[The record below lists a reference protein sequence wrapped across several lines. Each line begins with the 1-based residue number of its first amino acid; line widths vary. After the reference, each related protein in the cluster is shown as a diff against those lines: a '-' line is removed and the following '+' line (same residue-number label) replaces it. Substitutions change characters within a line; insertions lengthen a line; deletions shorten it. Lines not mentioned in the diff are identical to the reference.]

1 MNYQSFRGADLQE
14 ALSAVKATLGP
25 NAMIEGTRRV
35 SNGRGGALGQEYV
48 EVTAAPPQGL
58 KWPFASREAR
68 ALELP
73 LRERAEQ
80 PLRGGAAG
88 GAPAGMPGEQRSLR
102 TKNKYGTVLG
112 LDGKDVERELNS
124 LRAMLEE
131 LNEQRPPRERAL
143 SLLHSK
149 GIEGNLAREIAT
161 GAAKY
166 AKKGKGPLT
175 DFLRARLAERIRVS
189 GSLMQNPQR
198 TLIACMGPT
207 GAGKTTTLAKLA
219 ARARLDL
226 GRSVGVISLDTFRV
240 GAVEQWQRYA
250 ALMGIPFQVASDR
263 ASFRR
268 ALAEITAD
276 IVLVDTAGR
285 STPASS
291 WVLPDCLAGITE
303 DMTKHAL
310 LTLPAWLRASDVA
323 RVASLYEVPA
333 PTEVVIT
340 KLDETLEA
348 GGVLHAALPS
358 DIPIAYVC
366 NGPRVPEDIRE
377 ASVEAVVDA
386 VLPAEA

>member
-1 MNYQSFRGADLQE
+1 MSYQSFRGADLQE

-25 NAMIEGTRRV
+25 NALIEGTRRV
-35 SNGRGGALGQEYV
+35 TNGRAGGLGQQYV

-68 ALELP
+68 APELP
-73 LRERAEQ
+73 LRERPAMA
-80 PLRGGAAG
+80 P
-88 GAPAGMPGEQRSLR
+88 PAGETRSLR
-102 TKNKYGTVLG
+102 AKGKLGSVLG
-112 LDGKDVERELNS
+112 LDSNEVERELTS

-131 LNEQRPPRERAL
+131 LNQQRPPRERAL
-143 SLLHSK
+143 TLLHAR
-149 GIEGNLAREIAT
+149 GIEGNLARELAN
-161 GAAKY
+161 GAAKH
-166 AKKGKGPLT
+166 AKKGKAPLN
-175 DFLRARLAERIRVS
+175 DFLRARLAERISVS
-189 GSLMQNPQR
+189 GSLMQSPRR

-250 ALMGIPFQVASDR
+250 TLMGIPFQIASDR
-263 ASFRR
+263 NSFRR
-268 ALAEITAD
+268 AMAEMTAD

-291 WVLPDCLAGITE
+291 WVLPDCLQGMTE
-303 DMTKHAL
+303 EMEKHAL
-310 LTLPAWLRASDVA
+310 LVLPAWLRASDVA
-323 RVASLYEVPA
+323 RVSGLYEVPA

-340 KLDETLEA
+340 KLDETVEA

-358 DIPIAYVC
+358 NIPIAYIC
-366 NGPRVPEDIRE
+366 NGPRVPEYIRE

-386 VLPAEA
+386 VLPADA

>member
-1 MNYQSFRGADLQE
+1 MTYQSFRGADLQE

-25 NAMIEGTRRV
+25 NALIEGTRRV
-35 SNGRGGALGQEYV
+35 SNGRAGGLGQQYV

-68 ALELP
+68 APELP
-73 LRERAEQ
+73 LREAPRQA
-80 PLRGGAAG
+80 PLPPRG
-88 GAPAGMPGEQRSLR
+88 ETRSLR
-102 TKNKYGTVLG
+102 TGNKFGSVLG
-112 LDGKDVERELNS
+112 LNQAEVERELTS

-131 LNEQRPPRERAL
+131 LNQQRPPKERAVT
-143 SLLHSK
+143 LLHAR
-149 GIEGNLAREIAT
+149 GIEGSLARELAN
-161 GAAKY
+161 GAAKH
-166 AKKGKGPLT
+166 AKKGKAPLNE
-175 DFLRARLAERIRVS
+175 FLRARLTERVAVS
-189 GSLMQNPQR
+189 GSLMQNPRR
-198 TLIACMGPT
+198 TMIACMGPT

-263 ASFRR
+263 KSFRR
-268 ALAEITAD
+268 ALAEISAD

-285 STPASS
+285 STPATS
-291 WVLPDCLAGITE
+291 WMLPDCLSGVTE
-303 DMTKHAL
+303 DMVKHAL
-310 LTLPAWLRASDVA
+310 LVLPAWLRASDVN
-323 RVASLYEVPA
+323 RIIGLYEVPA

-340 KLDETLEA
+340 KLDETVEA
-348 GGVLHAALPS
+348 GGVLHAALPTN
-358 DIPIAYVC
+358 IPIAYLC
-366 NGPRVPEDIRE
+366 SGPRVPEDIRE

>member
-1 MNYQSFRGADLQE
+1 MTYQSFRGADLQE

-25 NAMIEGTRRV
+25 NALIEGTRRV
-35 SNGRGGALGQEYV
+35 TNGRGGALGQQYV

-58 KWPFASREAR
+58 KWPFASSQAR
-68 ALELP
+68 PIELP
-73 LRERAEQ
+73 LRERAA
-80 PLRGGAAG
+80 L
-88 GAPAGMPGEQRSLR
+88 MPPSGEQRSLR
-102 TKNKYGTVLG
+102 TKNKYGSVLG
-112 LDGKDVERELNS
+112 IDGNEVERELNS

-131 LNEQRPPRERAL
+131 LNQQRPPRERAL
-143 SLLHSK
+143 TLLHAK
-149 GIEGNLAREIAT
+149 GIEGTLARELAS
-161 GAAKY
+161 GAAKH
-166 AKKGKGPLT
+166 AKKGKAPLT
-175 DFLRARLAERIRVS
+175 DFLRARLAERVTVS
-189 GSLMQNPQR
+189 GGLMQSAQR

-207 GAGKTTTLAKLA
+207 GAGKTTTLANLA

-263 ASFRR
+263 SSFRR

-291 WVLPDCLAGITE
+291 WVLPDCLNGTTDE
-303 DMTKHAL
+303 LEKHAL
-310 LTLPAWLRASDVA
+310 LVLPAWLRASDVT
-323 RVASLYEVPA
+323 RVAGLYEVPA
-333 PTEVVIT
+333 PTEIVVT
-340 KLDETLEA
+340 KLDETVEA

-358 DIPIAYVC
+358 NIPLAYLC
-366 NGPRVPEDIRE
+366 SGPRVPEDIRE
-377 ASVEAVVDA
+377 ATVEAIVDA

>member
-1 MNYQSFRGADLQE
+1 MTYQSFRGADLQE

-25 NAMIEGTRRV
+25 NALIEGTRRV
-35 SNGRGGALGQEYV
+35 TNGRAGGLSQQYV

-58 KWPFASREAR
+58 KWPFASKEAR
-68 ALELP
+68 APEMP
-73 LRERAEQ
+73 LRERTAMT
-80 PLRGGAAG
+80 P
-88 GAPAGMPGEQRSLR
+88 PSGEQRSLR
-102 TKNKYGTVLG
+102 TKTKYGTVLG
-112 LDGKDVERELNS
+112 LDSNEVERELNS

-131 LNEQRPPRERAL
+131 LNQQRPPKERAMTM
-143 SLLHSK
+143 LHAR
-149 GIEGNLAREIAT
+149 GIEGNLARELAN
-161 GAAKY
+161 GAAKH
-166 AKKGKGPLT
+166 AKRGKAPLNE
-175 DFLRARLAERIRVS
+175 FLRARLAERVAVS

-263 ASFRR
+263 SSFRR
-268 ALAEITAD
+268 ALAEMTAD

-285 STPASS
+285 STPATS
-291 WVLPDCLAGITE
+291 WVLPECLNGIE
-303 DMTKHAL
+303 GMTKHAL
-310 LTLPAWLRASDVA
+310 LTLPAWLRASDVG
-323 RVASLYEVPA
+323 RIASLYEVPA

-340 KLDETLEA
+340 KLDETVEA
-348 GGVLHAALPS
+348 GGVMHAALPS
-358 DIPIAYVC
+358 NIPIAYLC

>member
-1 MNYQSFRGADLQE
+1 MTYQNFRGADLQE

-25 NAMIEGTRRV
+25 NALIEGTRRV
-35 SNGRGGALGQEYV
+35 TNGRAGGLAQHFV

-58 KWPFASREAR
+58 KWPFASKEAR
-68 ALELP
+68 AIDMP
-73 LRERAEQ
+73 LRERAAV
-80 PLRGGAAG
+80 AAH
-88 GAPAGMPGEQRSLR
+88 PNEQRSVR
-102 TKNKYGTVLG
+102 GASNKYGTVLG
-112 LDGKDVERELNS
+112 LNPSEVERELTS

-131 LNEQRPPRERAL
+131 LNQQRPPKERAL
-143 SLLHSK
+143 TLLHAR
-149 GIEGNLAREIAT
+149 GIEGALAKDLAN
-161 GAAKY
+161 GAAKH
-166 AKKGKGPLT
+166 AKKGKSQLT
-175 DFLRARLAERIRVS
+175 EFLRSRLAERVGVS
-189 GSLMQNPQR
+189 GSLMQNPRR
-198 TLIACMGPT
+198 TMIACMGPT

-263 ASFRR
+263 SSFRR
-268 ALAEITAD
+268 ALAEISAD

-285 STPASS
+285 STPTSS
-291 WVLPDCLAGITE
+291 WVLPECLTGLPE
-303 DMTKHAL
+303 DMVKHAL
-310 LTLPAWLRASDVA
+310 LVLPAWLRSSDVT
-323 RVASLYEVPA
+323 RILSLYEAPQ

-340 KLDETLEA
+340 KLDETIEA
-348 GGVLHAALPS
+348 GGVMHAALPES
-358 DIPIAYVC
+358 IPIAYLC

>member
-1 MNYQSFRGADLQE
+1 MSYQNFRGADLQE

-25 NAMIEGTRRV
+25 NALIEGTRRV
-35 SNGRGGALGQEYV
+35 TNGRAGGLGQQYV

-58 KWPFASREAR
+58 KWPFASKEAR
-68 ALELP
+68 AIELP
-73 LRERAEQ
+73 LRERAA
-80 PLRGGAAG
+80 L
-88 GAPAGMPGEQRSLR
+88 APTNGEQRSLR
-102 TKNKYGTVLG
+102 TTNKYGTVLG
-112 LDGKDVERELNS
+112 LDGNQVERELNS

-131 LNEQRPPRERAL
+131 LNEQRPPKERAL
-143 SLLHSK
+143 TLLHAK
-149 GIEGNLAREIAT
+149 GIEGSLAKELAN

-175 DFLRARLAERIRVS
+175 DFLRGRLAERVGVS
-189 GSLMQNPQR
+189 GSLMQGSQR

-250 ALMGIPFQVASDR
+250 ALMGINFQVASDR
-263 ASFRR
+263 SSFRR

-285 STPASS
+285 STAASS
-291 WVLPDCLAGITE
+291 WALPDCLSGTAD
-303 DMTKHAL
+303 DMKKHAL
-310 LTLPAWLRASDVA
+310 LVLPAWLRASDVT
-323 RVASLYEVPA
+323 RISGLYEAPA
-333 PTEVVIT
+333 PTEMVIT

-348 GGVLHAALPS
+348 GGVLHAALPTN
-358 DIPIAYVC
+358 IPIAYLC

>member
-1 MNYQSFRGADLQE
+1 MTYQSFRGADLQE

-35 SNGRGGALGQEYV
+35 TNGRGGALGQQYV

-58 KWPFASREAR
+58 KWPFASPNAR
-68 ALELP
+68 PLELP
-73 LRERAEQ
+73 LRERA
-80 PLRGGAAG
+80 AI
-88 GAPAGMPGEQRSLR
+88 MPPNGEQRSLR
-102 TKNKYGTVLG
+102 TKSKYGTVLG
-112 LDGKDVERELNS
+112 MDSTEVERELNS

-131 LNEQRPPRERAL
+131 LNQQRPPRERAL
-143 SLLHSK
+143 TLLHAK
-149 GIEGNLAREIAT
+149 GIEGTLARELAN
-161 GAAKY
+161 GAAKS
-166 AKKGKGPLT
+166 AKKGKGPLNE
-175 DFLRARLAERIRVS
+175 FLRGRLAERITVS
-189 GSLMQNPQR
+189 GSLMQSPHR

-263 ASFRR
+263 GSFRR

-285 STPASS
+285 STPASN
-291 WVLPDCLAGITE
+291 WVLPDCLAGTTE
-303 DMTKHAL
+303 DLAKHAL
-310 LTLPAWLRASDVA
+310 LVLPAWLRASDVT
-323 RVASLYEVPA
+323 RIGGLYEVPA

-348 GGVLHAALPS
+348 GGVMHAALPS
-358 DIPIAYVC
+358 NIPIAYLC

>member
-1 MNYQSFRGADLQE
+1 MTYQSFRGADLQE

-35 SNGRGGALGQEYV
+35 SNGRAGGLAREYI

-68 ALELP
+68 PPEMP
-73 LRERAEQ
+73 LRERTAM
-80 PLRGGAAG
+80 
-88 GAPAGMPGEQRSLR
+88 APPSGEQRSLR
-102 TKNKYGTVLG
+102 TKSKFGSVLG
-112 LDGKDVERELNS
+112 LDQNEVERELSS

-131 LNEQRPPRERAL
+131 LNQQRPPRERAL
-143 SLLHSK
+143 TMLHAR
-149 GIEGNLAREIAT
+149 GIEGNLARELAN
-161 GAAKY
+161 GAAKH
-166 AKKGKGPLT
+166 AKKGKAPLNE
-175 DFLRARLAERIRVS
+175 FLRARLAERISVS
-189 GSLMQNPQR
+189 GSLMQNPKR
-198 TLIACMGPT
+198 TMIACMGPT

-226 GRSVGVISLDTFRV
+226 GRSVGVISLDTYRV

-263 ASFRR
+263 SSFRR

-291 WVLPDCLAGITE
+291 WVLPDCLAGVTE
-303 DMTKHAL
+303 DVVKHAL
-310 LTLPAWLRASDVA
+310 LVLPAWLRASDVT
-323 RVASLYEVPA
+323 RVGGLYEVPA

-340 KLDETLEA
+340 KLDETVEA
-348 GGVLHAALPS
+348 GGIMHAALPES
-358 DIPIAYVC
+358 IPIAYLC

-377 ASVEAVVDA
+377 ASVEAIVDA

>member
-1 MNYQSFRGADLQE
+1 MTYQSFRGADLQE

-25 NAMIEGTRRV
+25 NALIEGTRRV
-35 SNGRGGALGQEYV
+35 TNGRGGALGQQYV

-68 ALELP
+68 APELP
-73 LRERAEQ
+73 LQDRPAM
-80 PLRGGAAG
+80 
-88 GAPAGMPGEQRSLR
+88 APPGEQRSLR
-102 TKNKYGTVLG
+102 TKTKYGSVLG
-112 LDGKDVERELNS
+112 LNPNEVERELGS

-131 LNEQRPPRERAL
+131 LNQQRPPRERAL
-143 SLLHSK
+143 TLLHAK
-149 GIEGNLAREIAT
+149 GIEGALARELAN
-161 GAAKY
+161 GAAKH
-166 AKKGKGPLT
+166 AKKGKAPLN
-175 DFLRARLAERIRVS
+175 DFLRARLAERISVS

-263 ASFRR
+263 SSFRR

-285 STPASS
+285 STPTTN
-291 WVLPDCLAGITE
+291 WILPDCLSGTTE
-303 DMTKHAL
+303 ELAKHAL
-310 LTLPAWLRASDVA
+310 LVLPAWLRASDVV
-323 RVASLYEVPA
+323 RVGDLYQVPA

-340 KLDETLEA
+340 KLDETVEV
-348 GGVLHAALPS
+348 GGVMHAALPS
-358 DIPIAYVC
+358 NIPIAYLC
-366 NGPRVPEDIRE
+366 SGPRVPEDIRE
-377 ASVEAVVDA
+377 ASVDAVVDA
-386 VLPAEA
+386 VLPAE

>member
-1 MNYQSFRGADLQE
+1 MNYQNFRGADLQE

-25 NAMIEGTRRV
+25 NALIEGTRRV
-35 SNGRGGALGQEYV
+35 TNGRGGALGQAYV

-68 ALELP
+68 PVDLP
-73 LRERAEQ
+73 LRDRAALSAE
-80 PLRGGAAG
+80 AAG
-88 GAPAGMPGEQRSLR
+88 APGEKRSLR
-102 TKNKYGTVLG
+102 TKNKYGSVLG
-112 LDGKDVERELNS
+112 MDSREVERELNS

-131 LNEQRPPRERAL
+131 LNEQRPPRERAMT
-143 SLLHSK
+143 LLHSK
-149 GIEGNLAREIAT
+149 GIEGALAKELAT
-161 GAAKY
+161 GAAKH
-166 AKKGKGPLT
+166 AKRGKAPLN

-189 GSLMQNPQR
+189 GSLMQSPQR

-268 ALAEITAD
+268 AMAEITSD

-291 WVLPDCLAGITE
+291 WVLPDCLAGMTE
-303 DMTKHAL
+303 DMVKHAL
-310 LTLPAWLRASDVA
+310 LVLPAWLRASDVN
-323 RVASLYEVPA
+323 RIGSLYEVPA

-340 KLDETLEA
+340 KLDETVEA

-358 DIPIAYVC
+358 DIPIAYLC

>member
-1 MNYQSFRGADLQE
+1 MTYQSFRGADLQE
-14 ALSAVKATLGP
+14 ALLAVKATLGP
-25 NAMIEGTRRV
+25 NALIEGTRRV
-35 SNGRGGALGQEYV
+35 TNGRGGALGQQYV

-68 ALELP
+68 APELP
-73 LRERAEQ
+73 LQERPAM
-80 PLRGGAAG
+80 
-88 GAPAGMPGEQRSLR
+88 APPGEQRSLR
-102 TKNKYGTVLG
+102 TKTKYGSVLG
-112 LDGKDVERELNS
+112 LNPNEVERELSS

-131 LNEQRPPRERAL
+131 LNQQRPPRERAL
-143 SLLHSK
+143 TLLHAK
-149 GIEGNLAREIAT
+149 GIEGALARELAN
-161 GAAKY
+161 GAAKH
-166 AKKGKGPLT
+166 AKKGKAPLN
-175 DFLRARLAERIRVS
+175 DFLRARLAERISVS

-263 ASFRR
+263 SSFRR

-285 STPASS
+285 STPTTS
-291 WVLPDCLAGITE
+291 WILPDCLSGTTE
-303 DMTKHAL
+303 ELAKHAL
-310 LTLPAWLRASDVA
+310 LVLPAWLRASDVI
-323 RVASLYEVPA
+323 RVGDLYQVPA

-340 KLDETLEA
+340 KLDETVEV
-348 GGVLHAALPS
+348 GGVMHAALPS
-358 DIPIAYVC
+358 NIPIAYLC
-366 NGPRVPEDIRE
+366 SGPRVPEDIRE
-377 ASVEAVVDA
+377 ASVDAIVDA
-386 VLPAEA
+386 VLPAE

>member
-1 MNYQSFRGADLQE
+1 MTYQSFRGADLQE

-25 NAMIEGTRRV
+25 NALIEGTRRV
-35 SNGRGGALGQEYV
+35 TNGRAGGLGQQYV

-68 ALELP
+68 AIELP
-73 LRERAEQ
+73 LRERAALS
-80 PLRGGAAG
+80 PSS
-88 GAPAGMPGEQRSLR
+88 GEQRSLR
-102 TKNKYGTVLG
+102 TGNSKYGSVLG
-112 LDGKDVERELNS
+112 LDSEQVERELNS

-131 LNEQRPPRERAL
+131 LNQQRPPKERAL
-143 SLLHSK
+143 TLLHAK
-149 GIEGNLAREIAT
+149 GIEGSLAKELAN
-161 GAAKY
+161 GAAKH
-166 AKKGKGPLT
+166 AKKGKAPLT
-175 DFLRARLAERIRVS
+175 EFLRARLAERVGVS
-189 GSLMQNPQR
+189 GSLMQGPGR
-198 TLIACMGPT
+198 KLIACMGPT

-250 ALMGIPFQVASDR
+250 ALMGIAFQVASDR
-263 ASFRR
+263 SSFRR

-291 WVLPDCLAGITE
+291 WVLPECLNGTAE
-303 DMTKHAL
+303 DMTRHAL
-310 LTLPAWLRASDVA
+310 LVLPAWLRASDVT
-323 RVASLYEVPA
+323 RVVSLYEAPA

-348 GGVLHAALPS
+348 GGVLHAALPTN
-358 DIPIAYVC
+358 IPIAYLC

>member
-1 MNYQSFRGADLQE
+1 MSYQSFRGADLQE

-25 NAMIEGTRRV
+25 NALIEGTRRV
-35 SNGRGGALGQEYV
+35 SNGRAGGLGQQYV

-68 ALELP
+68 PLDLP
-73 LRERAEQ
+73 LRERAAIT
-80 PLRGGAAG
+80 P
-88 GAPAGMPGEQRSLR
+88 PAGETRSLR
-102 TKNKYGTVLG
+102 TKTKFGSVLG
-112 LDGKDVERELNS
+112 LDSNEVERELTS

-131 LNEQRPPRERAL
+131 LNQQRPPKERAMT
-143 SLLHSK
+143 LLHAR
-149 GIEGNLAREIAT
+149 GIEGNLARDLAN
-161 GAAKY
+161 GAAKH
-166 AKKGKGPLT
+166 AKKGKAPLVE
-175 DFLRARLAERIRVS
+175 FLRTRLAERITVS
-189 GSLMQNPQR
+189 GSLMQSPQR

-250 ALMGIPFQVASDR
+250 TLMGIPFQVASDR
-263 ASFRR
+263 SSFRR
-268 ALAEITAD
+268 AMAEITAD

-285 STPASS
+285 STPASG
-291 WVLPDCLAGITE
+291 WVLPDCLSGMTE
-303 DMTKHAL
+303 DMAKHAL
-310 LTLPAWLRASDVA
+310 LVLPAWLRASDVL
-323 RVASLYEVPA
+323 RIRDLYEVPA

-340 KLDETLEA
+340 KLDETIEA

-358 DIPIAYVC
+358 NIPIAYLC

-386 VLPAEA
+386 VLPADA

>member
-1 MNYQSFRGADLQE
+1 MTYQSFRGADLQE

-35 SNGRGGALGQEYV
+35 SNGRNGALGQQYI

-68 ALELP
+68 APEMP
-73 LRERAEQ
+73 LRERPAM
-80 PLRGGAAG
+80 
-88 GAPAGMPGEQRSLR
+88 APPSNEQRSLR
-102 TKNKYGTVLG
+102 TKNKYGSVLG
-112 LDGKDVERELNS
+112 LDQNEVERELTS

-131 LNEQRPPRERAL
+131 LNQQRPPKERAL
-143 SLLHSK
+143 TLLHAR
-149 GIEGNLAREIAT
+149 GIEGNLARELSN

-166 AKKGKGPLT
+166 AKKGKAPLYE
-175 DFLRARLAERIRVS
+175 FLRARLAERITVS
-189 GSLMQNPQR
+189 GSLMQSPRR

-263 ASFRR
+263 SSFRR

-285 STPASS
+285 STPAAS
-291 WVLPDCLAGITE
+291 WVLPDCLNGATE
-303 DMTKHAL
+303 EMEKHAL
-310 LTLPAWLRASDVA
+310 LVLPAWLRASDVA
-323 RVASLYEVPA
+323 RISSLYEVPA
-333 PTEVVIT
+333 PTEIVIT
-340 KLDETLEA
+340 KLDETVEA
-348 GGVLHAALPS
+348 GGVLHAALPES
-358 DIPIAYVC
+358 IPIAYLC

>member
-1 MNYQSFRGADLQE
+1 MSYQSFRGADLQE

-25 NAMIEGTRRV
+25 NALIEGTRRV
-35 SNGRGGALGQEYV
+35 TNGRAGGLGQQYV

-68 ALELP
+68 AIELP
-73 LRERAEQ
+73 LRERA
-80 PLRGGAAG
+80 AM
-88 GAPAGMPGEQRSLR
+88 APPSGETRSLR
-102 TKNKYGTVLG
+102 TKTKFGSVLG
-112 LDGKDVERELNS
+112 LDSNEVERELTS

-131 LNEQRPPRERAL
+131 LNQQRPPRERAL
-143 SLLHSK
+143 TLLHAR
-149 GIEGNLAREIAT
+149 GIEGTLARELAN
-161 GAAKY
+161 GAAKH
-166 AKKGKGPLT
+166 AKKGKAPLT
-175 DFLRARLAERIRVS
+175 DFLRARLAERISVS
-189 GSLMQNPQR
+189 GSLMQSPRR

-250 ALMGIPFQVASDR
+250 TLMGIPFQIASDR

-268 ALAEITAD
+268 AMAEITAD

-291 WVLPDCLAGITE
+291 WVLPDCLSGMTE
-303 DMTKHAL
+303 EMEKHAL
-310 LTLPAWLRASDVA
+310 LVLPAWLRASDVA
-323 RVASLYEVPA
+323 RVSGLYEVPA

-340 KLDETLEA
+340 KLDETVEA

-358 DIPIAYVC
+358 NIPIAYIC

-386 VLPAEA
+386 VLPADA